1 MMETLEGMAALVT
14 GSSRGIGR
22 ATALALASKG
32 ANVAVNYRTRE
43 DAAAGVVR
51 EIVAMGRRAISVGA
65 DIGNPEECGSLVEK
79 TLDAFGRL
87 DILIN
92 NAGVWRPSV
101 VENVEPH
108 ILERLIATNV
118 KGAFYLA
125 GPAVRFMKEARW
137 GRIVNVSSV
146 IGVTGFPGDT
156 MYSATKAALLGFTK
170 SLARELVRFNI
181 TVNAVVPGFIET
193 DMNIETGEE
202 TREKI
207 LKTIPMRRWG
217 RPEEVADLV
226 GFLVEKGDYITGQLF
241 TVDGGYTI

>member
-1 MMETLEGMAALVT
+1 METLEGMAALVT

-156 MYSATKAALLGFTK
+156 MYSATKAALLGFT
-170 SLARELVRFNI
+170 SSSGS
-181 TVNAVVPGFIET
+181 TSP
-193 DMNIETGEE
+193 
-202 TREKI
+202 
-207 LKTIPMRRWG
+207 
-217 RPEEVADLV
+217 
-226 GFLVEKGDYITGQLF
+226 
-241 TVDGGYTI
+241 